1 MHSFILFVFFWAW
14 FASVPAAGMIGHA
27 RHAALAG
34 AVLGLFLGPIGVLA
48 AFALDGR
55 ASCPHCAGRLDG
67 RGQICQHCH
76 RPIRW
81 DNIPPELPI
90 LPLRW
95 FRFGKDV
102 LSCPHCTTVLSEE
115 VARCPKC
122 GGSITWA
129 QGTPL
134 KVSRH
139 DEAESPIGQ
148 PSEKPWSHLRGVR

>member
-1 MHSFILFVFFWAW
+1 MSSFHLFLFFWTW
-14 FASVPAAGMIGHA
+14 FASVPAAGLIGHA
-27 RHAALAG
+27 RHAGVAG
-34 AVLGLFLGPIGVLA
+34 AVLGLFLGPIGVVA

-76 RPIRW
+76 RPVRW
-81 DNIPPELPI
+81 DNVPPDLPI
-90 LPLRW
+90 LPLKW
-95 FRFGKDV
+95 FRLGRDA
-102 LSCPHCTTVLSEE
+102 LTCPHCATALSEE

-139 DEAESPIGQ
+139 DEPEPPMSQAG
-148 PSEKPWSHLRGVR
+148 EKPWSHVRGVR

>member
-1 MHSFILFVFFWAW
+1 MSSFAILWILLWVW
-14 FASVPAAGMIGHA
+14 FSSGVAAGIVGYA
-27 RHAALAG
+27 RHAAMAG
-34 AVLGLFLGPIGVLA
+34 AVLGLFLGPIGVVA

-81 DNIPPELPI
+81 DNVPPETSI
-90 LPLRW
+90 LPLKWLGLSR
-95 FRFGKDV
+95 DV
-102 LSCPHCTTVLSEE
+102 LSCPHCAAELHEKA
-115 VARCPKC
+115 ARCSKC

-139 DEAESPIGQ
+139 DSPEASIAP
-148 PSEKPWSHLRGVR
+148 PSDKPWSRRGVR